1 MEGSRIM
8 KWITVDNETHCLK
21 DWSKIKNLSPNTICM
36 RIKIGWTEAQ
46 AIKIPKKDRRDKY
59 DENGDLLVAAE

>member
-8 KWITVDNETHCLK
+8 KWITVDNEVHCLS
-21 DWSKIKNLSPNTICM
+21 DWSKIKELSPNTICM

-46 AIKIPKKDRRDKY
+46 AIKIPKGKRRDK
-59 DENGDLLVAAE
+59 

>member
-46 AIKIPKKDRRDKY
+46 AIKITKKDRRDKY

>member
-21 DWSKIKNLSPNTICM
+21 DWSKIKNLSPNTIWM
-36 RIKIGWTEAQ
+36 RIKIGWTEEQ

>member
-8 KWITVDNETHCLK
+8 KWITVDNEVHCLR
-21 DWSKIKNLSPNTICM
+21 DWCKIKNLSPNTICM

-46 AIKIPKKDRRDKY
+46 AIKIPKGKRRDKY